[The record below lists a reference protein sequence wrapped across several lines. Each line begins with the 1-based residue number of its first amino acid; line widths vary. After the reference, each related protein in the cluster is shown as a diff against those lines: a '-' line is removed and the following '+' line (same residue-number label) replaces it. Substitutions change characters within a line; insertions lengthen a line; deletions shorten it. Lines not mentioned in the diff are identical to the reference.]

1 MNVNL
6 ESTFNQ
12 QDDSP
17 VIAYQIKPREGLH
30 KESGIQDFRH
40 ISPNNYARTP
50 SNFDLLTL
58 EQVLNDGRLSVGR
71 DSKFKNS
78 FARQRIIDLDLNSIE
93 FNTPPPE
100 QESALF
106 NEF

>member
-1 MNVNL
+1 
-6 ESTFNQ
+6 
-12 QDDSP
+12 
-17 VIAYQIKPREGLH
+17 
-30 KESGIQDFRH
+30 
-40 ISPNNYARTP
+40 
-50 SNFDLLTL
+50 LTL

-106 NEF
+106 NEFQEMSRITHTPAQPGDFMNQNRIKSNDRISIPRLSKPAAKLSDNQLI